1 MRRLPTRED
10 MSRTLA
16 AYGAFNSAGKI
27 LDGDD
32 EATLRHLRKLRRTLE
47 DERGE
52 VIERVTRNLQELMER
67 EGTTRKP
74 VRRGA

>member
-16 AYGAFNSAGKI
+16 AYGAFNSSGKI

-32 EATLRHLRKLRRTLE
+32 AVTLRHLRKLRRKLRNE
-47 DERGE
+47 QGDA
-52 VIERVTRNLQELMER
+52 VERVIRNLQELVRR
-67 EGTTRKP
+67 EGTGR
-74 VRRGA
+74 